1 MINKITRFIV
11 FINNR
16 KKVLTRRGFKENKI
30 GMMSEI
36 RLFLDKSYARDYL
49 EYTYSLD
56 ESHYELVEVEV
67 TYKERK

>member
-49 EYTYSLD
+49 EDTYSLD